1 MKVQAFGHYPQ
12 GEIFWFVGIS
22 RQTRKNSL
30 GALSVSVVRKSERNF
45 TAMPIDFSKIPSPC
59 YVIDEL
65 LLRNNLAL
73 IKQVKEAAKI
83 DVLVA
88 FKAFSNWGVFPIF
101 KEYGFGASAS
111 SVNEARLAFEELGVK
126 AHTYSPAYEDK
137 SIADILKYS
146 SHISFNSINQLQ
158 KYMKVANQTGVSIGL
173 RVNPEFS
180 DSLYDIYN
188 PCVPGSRFGIT
199 AEQLGHGAPRE
210 VEGFHFHTLFEADS
224 FALERVLVVFVE
236 KFGKFFSQLK
246 WVNMGGGHLIT
257 RKDYDV
263 HHLIKLL
270 VDFKSNYDVDVILE
284 PGSAFTYQTGYLVST
299 ILDIVENRGIK
310 TAILDVSF
318 TCHMPDCLEMPYKPV
333 ILGATDERIG
343 KPTYRMGG
351 ISCLA
356 GDYMGNWSFDK
367 ELKPG
372 DKIIFDDMIHYTT
385 VKTTMFNGVSHPSI
399 GIWSEKSGFRLIRE
413 FNYQDYKN
421 RLS

>member
-1 MKVQAFGHYPQ
+1 
-12 GEIFWFVGIS
+12 
-22 RQTRKNSL
+22 
-30 GALSVSVVRKSERNF
+30 
-45 TAMPIDFSKIPSPC
+45 MPIDFNKIPSPC
-59 YVIDEL
+59 YVIDEF
-65 LLRNNLAL
+65 LLRKNLAL
-73 IKQVKEAAKI
+73 IKQVKEAAKVDI
-83 DVLVA
+83 LVS

-111 SVNEARLAFEELGVK
+111 SLNEARLAFQELGVR
-126 AHTYSPAYEDK
+126 AHTYSPAYEEK
-137 SIADILKYS
+137 TIEDILKYS
-146 SHISFNSINQLQ
+146 SHISFNSINQLR
-158 KYMKVANQTGVSIGL
+158 KYSHVAREKGVSIGL

-180 DSLYDIYN
+180 DSPHDIYN
-188 PCVPGSRFGIT
+188 PCKPGSRFGMT
-199 AEQLGHGAPRE
+199 ADQLGNTLPQE
-210 VEGFHFHTLFEADS
+210 VEGLHFHTLFEADS
-224 FALERVLVVFVE
+224 FALERVLSVFIK
-236 KFGKFFSQLK
+236 KFGRYLPKLK

-257 RKDYDV
+257 KKDYDID
-263 HHLIKLL
+263 HLAKLL
-270 VDFKSNYDVDVILE
+270 TDFKNNYIVKVILE

-299 ILDIVENRGIK
+299 ILDIVENNNIK

-333 ILGATDERIG
+333 ILGATDEKTG

-385 VKTTMFNGVSHPSI
+385 VKTTMFNGVNHPSI
-399 GIWSEKSGFRLIRE
+399 GIWNEKSGFRLIRE

-421 RLS
+421 RL

>member
-1 MKVQAFGHYPQ
+1 
-12 GEIFWFVGIS
+12 
-22 RQTRKNSL
+22 
-30 GALSVSVVRKSERNF
+30 
-45 TAMPIDFSKIPSPC
+45 MPIDFNKIQTPC

-65 LLRNNLAL
+65 LLRNNLEL
-73 IKQVKEAAKI
+73 IKQVKESVAI
-83 DVLVA
+83 DILVS

-111 SVNEARLAFEELGVK
+111 SLNEARLAFEELGVK
-126 AHTYSPAYEDK
+126 AHTYSPAYEEK
-137 SIADILKYS
+137 MIAAILKYS

-158 KYMKVANQTGVSIGL
+158 KYIKIASQNGVSIGL

-180 DSLYDIYN
+180 DSPYDIYN
-188 PCVPGSRFGIT
+188 PCKPGSRFGVT
-199 AEQLGHGAPRE
+199 AQQLGNALSQE
-210 VEGFHFHTLFEADS
+210 VEGLHFHTLFEADS
-224 FALERVLVVFVE
+224 FALEKVLAVFLN
-236 KFGKFFSQLK
+236 KFGRFLPRLK

-257 RKDYDV
+257 KKDYDID
-263 HHLIKLL
+263 HLVKILT
-270 VDFKSNYDVDVILE
+270 DFKNNYDVEIILE

-299 ILDIVENRGIK
+299 ILDIVENKGIK
-310 TAILDVSF
+310 TAVLDVSF

-333 ILGATDERIG
+333 ILGATDEREG

-356 GDYMGNWSFDK
+356 GDFMGNWSFDK

-372 DKIIFDDMIHYTT
+372 DRIIFEDMIHYTT
-385 VKTTMFNGVSHPSI
+385 VKTTMFNGVNHPSI
-399 GIWSEKSGFRLIRE
+399 GIWNDKSGFRLIKE

>member
-1 MKVQAFGHYPQ
+1 
-12 GEIFWFVGIS
+12 
-22 RQTRKNSL
+22 
-30 GALSVSVVRKSERNF
+30 
-45 TAMPIDFSKIPSPC
+45 MPIDFNKIPSPC
-59 YVIDEL
+59 YVIDEH
-65 LLRNNLAL
+65 LLRNNLKL
-73 IKQVKEAAKI
+73 IKQVKEAAKVDI
-83 DVLVA
+83 LVS

-111 SVNEARLAFEELGVK
+111 SLNEARLAVEELGVK
-126 AHTYSPAYEDK
+126 AHTYSPAYEEK
-137 SIADILKYS
+137 TIADILKYS
-146 SHISFNSINQLQ
+146 SHISFNSTNQLQ
-158 KYMKVANQTGVSIGL
+158 KYFKMASQKGVSIGL
-173 RVNPEFS
+173 RVNPEVS
-180 DSLYDIYN
+180 NSAHDIYN
-188 PCVPGSRFGIT
+188 PCQPGSRFGMT
-199 AEQLGHGAPRE
+199 AEQLGDGVPQG
-210 VEGFHFHTLFEADS
+210 VEGLHFHTLFEADS
-224 FALERVLVVFVE
+224 FALEKVLAVFIK
-236 KFGKFFSQLK
+236 KFGKFLPRLK

-257 RKDYDV
+257 KKDYDID
-263 HHLIKLL
+263 HLVKLL
-270 VDFKSNYDVDVILE
+270 IDFKNKYDVKIILE

-299 ILDIVENRGIK
+299 ILDIVENNGIK

-333 ILGATDERIG
+333 ILGATDEVAG

-385 VKTTMFNGVSHPSI
+385 VKTTMFNGVNHPSI
-399 GIWSEKSGFRLIRE
+399 GIWNEKSGFRLIKE

>member
-1 MKVQAFGHYPQ
+1 MA
-12 GEIFWFVGIS
+12 
-22 RQTRKNSL
+22 
-30 GALSVSVVRKSERNF
+30 
-45 TAMPIDFSKIPSPC
+45 IDFSKIPSPC

-65 LLRNNLAL
+65 LLRNNLGL
-73 IKQVKEAAKI
+73 IKQVKEAARI
-83 DVLVA
+83 DFLVA
-88 FKAFSNWGVFPIF
+88 FKAFANWGVFPIF

-111 SVNEARLAFEELGVK
+111 SLNEARLAFEELGVK
-126 AHTYSPAYEDK
+126 AHIYSPAYEEK
-137 SIADILKYS
+137 TIADILKYS
-146 SHISFNSINQLQ
+146 THISFNSINQLR
-158 KYMKVANQTGVSIGL
+158 KYSKVASQNGVSIGL

-180 DSLYDIYN
+180 DSPYDIYN
-188 PCVPGSRFGIT
+188 PSKPGSRFGMT
-199 AEQLGHGAPRE
+199 AEQIGHGLPQE
-210 VEGFHFHTLFEADS
+210 VEGLHFHTLFEADS
-224 FALERVLVVFVE
+224 FALERVLAVFMK
-236 KFGKFFSQLK
+236 KFGKFLPKLK

-257 RKDYDV
+257 KKGYNID
-263 HHLIKLL
+263 HLVKILI
-270 VDFKSNYDVDVILE
+270 DFKNNYGVQVILE

-299 ILDIVENRGIK
+299 VLDIVENNGIK

-333 ILGATDERIG
+333 ILGATDELAG

-372 DKIIFDDMIHYTT
+372 DKIIFEDMIHYTT
-385 VKTTMFNGVSHPSI
+385 VKTTMFNGVNHPSI
-399 GIWSEKSGFRLIRE
+399 GIWNQKSGFRLIRE

>member
-1 MKVQAFGHYPQ
+1 
-12 GEIFWFVGIS
+12 
-22 RQTRKNSL
+22 
-30 GALSVSVVRKSERNF
+30 
-45 TAMPIDFSKIPSPC
+45 MPIDFNKIQTPC

-65 LLRNNLAL
+65 LLRNNLRL
-73 IKQVKEAAKI
+73 IKKVKEAAVVDI
-83 DVLVA
+83 LVS

-111 SVNEARLAFEELGVK
+111 SINEARLAFEELGVK
-126 AHTYSPAYEDK
+126 AHTYSPAFEDK

-146 SHISFNSINQLQ
+146 SHISFNSINQWR
-158 KYMKVANQTGVSIGL
+158 KYSKIASQNGVSVGL

-180 DSLYDIYN
+180 DSPYDIYN
-188 PCVPGSRFGIT
+188 PCKPGSRFGMT
-199 AEQLGHGAPRE
+199 AEQLGDTVPQG
-210 VEGFHFHTLFEADS
+210 VEGLHFHTLFEADS
-224 FALERVLVVFVE
+224 FALEKLLAVFLK
-236 KFGKFFSQLK
+236 KFGKFLPKLK

-257 RKDYDV
+257 KKDYDIG
-263 HHLIKLL
+263 HLIKILTG
-270 VDFKSNYDVDVILE
+270 FKNKHDVEMILE
-284 PGSAFTYQTGYLVST
+284 PGSAFAYQTGYLVST
-299 ILDIVENRGIK
+299 ILDMVENKGIK
-310 TAILDVSF
+310 TAVLDVSF

-333 ILGATDERIG
+333 ILGATGEMAG

-356 GDYMGNWSFDK
+356 GDFMGNWSFDK

-385 VKTTMFNGVSHPSI
+385 VKTTMFNGVCHPSI
-399 GIWSEKSGFRLIRE
+399 GIWSEKSGFKLIKE

>member
-1 MKVQAFGHYPQ
+1 M
-12 GEIFWFVGIS
+12 IS
-22 RQTRKNSL
+22 TTS
-30 GALSVSVVRKSERNF
+30 
-45 TAMPIDFSKIPSPC
+45 IDFNKIPTPC

-65 LLRNNLAL
+65 LLRNNLEL
-73 IKQVKEAAKI
+73 IKKVKEAAAI

-111 SVNEARLAFEELGVK
+111 SINEARLAFEELGVK
-126 AHTYSPAYEDK
+126 AHTYSPAFEDNQ
-137 SIADILKYS
+137 IADILKYS
-146 SHISFNSINQLQ
+146 SHISFNSLNQFR
-158 KYMKVANQTGVSIGL
+158 KYFDIASDRGVSIGL

-180 DSLYDIYN
+180 DAPYDIYN
-188 PCVPGSRFGIT
+188 PCKPGSRFGIT
-199 AEQLGHGAPRE
+199 AEQLGDAMLQG

-224 FALERVLVVFVE
+224 LALENVLTVFVK
-236 KFGKFFSQLK
+236 KFGRFLSKLK

-257 RKDYDV
+257 KKNYDR

-270 VDFKSNYDVDVILE
+270 IDFKNKYHVGIILE

-299 ILDIVENRGIK
+299 ILDIVENHGIK

-318 TCHMPDCLEMPYKPV
+318 SCHMPDCLEMPYKPA

-356 GDYMGNWSFDK
+356 GDFMGNWSFDN

-372 DKIIFDDMIHYTT
+372 DRIIFDDMIHYTT
-385 VKTTMFNGVSHPSI
+385 VKTTMFNGVHHPSI
-399 GIWSEKSGFRLIRE
+399 GIWSENAGFRLIKE

>member
-1 MKVQAFGHYPQ
+1 M
-12 GEIFWFVGIS
+12 IS
-22 RQTRKNSL
+22 TMS
-30 GALSVSVVRKSERNF
+30 
-45 TAMPIDFSKIPSPC
+45 IDFNKIPTPC

-73 IKQVKEAAKI
+73 IKQVKEAAAI
-83 DVLVA
+83 DVLVS

-111 SVNEARLAFEELGVK
+111 SLNEARLAFEELGVK
-126 AHTYSPAYEDK
+126 AHTYSPAFEDNQ
-137 SIADILKYS
+137 IADILKYS
-146 SHISFNSINQLQ
+146 PHISFNSLNQFRKYSKIASQ
-158 KYMKVANQTGVSIGL
+158 KGVSIGL

-180 DSLYDIYN
+180 DSPHDIYN
-188 PCVPGSRFGIT
+188 PCKPGSRFGVT
-199 AEQLGHGAPRE
+199 AEQLGDALPRE

-224 FALERVLVVFVE
+224 FGLENVLAVFVN
-236 KFGKFFSQLK
+236 KFGRFLSKLK

-257 RKDYDV
+257 KKNYDTN
-263 HHLIKLL
+263 HLIKLL
-270 VDFKSNYDVDVILE
+270 IDFKNKYGVEVILE

-299 ILDIVENRGIK
+299 ILDVVENNGIK

-318 TCHMPDCLEMPYKPV
+318 TCHMPDCLEMPYKPA
-333 ILGATDERIG
+333 ILGATDETIG

-356 GDYMGNWSFDK
+356 GDFMGNWSFDN

-372 DKIIFDDMIHYTT
+372 DRIIFEDMIHYTT
-385 VKTTMFNGVSHPSI
+385 VKTTMFNGVAHPSI
-399 GIWSEKSGFRLIRE
+399 GIWNDKSGFRLIRE
-413 FNYQDYKN
+413 FNYQDYKS

>member
-1 MKVQAFGHYPQ
+1 
-12 GEIFWFVGIS
+12 
-22 RQTRKNSL
+22 
-30 GALSVSVVRKSERNF
+30 
-45 TAMPIDFSKIPSPC
+45 MPIDFNKIPSPC

-65 LLRNNLAL
+65 LLRNNLQL
-73 IKQVKEAAKI
+73 IKQVKEAAKVDI
-83 DVLVA
+83 LA
-88 FKAFSNWGVFPIF
+88 SFKAFSNWGVFPIF

-111 SVNEARLAFEELGVK
+111 SLNEARLAVEELGVK
-126 AHTYSPAYEDK
+126 AHTYSPAYEEK
-137 SIADILKYS
+137 TIAEILKYS
-146 SHISFNSINQLQ
+146 SHISFNSINQLE
-158 KYMKVANQTGVSIGL
+158 KYIKMANRQAVSIGL
-173 RVNPEFS
+173 RVNPEIS
-180 DSLYDIYN
+180 NSSHDIYN
-188 PCVPGSRFGIT
+188 PCQPGSRFGMT
-199 AEQLGHGAPRE
+199 AEQLGDGLPQG

-224 FALERVLVVFVE
+224 FELEKVLAVFIN
-236 KFGKFFSQLK
+236 KFGKFLPRLK

-257 RKDYDV
+257 KKDYNVD
-263 HHLIKLL
+263 HLVKLL
-270 VDFKSNYDVDVILE
+270 VNFRNKYSVKIILE

-299 ILDIVENRGIK
+299 ILDIVENNGIR

-333 ILGATDERIG
+333 ILGATDERAG

-399 GIWSEKSGFRLIRE
+399 GIWNGNSGFKLIKE

-421 RLS
+421 RL